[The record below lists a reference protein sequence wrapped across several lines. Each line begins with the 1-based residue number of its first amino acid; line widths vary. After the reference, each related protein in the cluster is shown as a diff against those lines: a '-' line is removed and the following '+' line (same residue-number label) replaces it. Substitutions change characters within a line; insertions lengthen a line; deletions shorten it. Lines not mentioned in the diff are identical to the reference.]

1 MAKFSRLPANISDL
15 PPPAAGQL
23 ETVRRAVLDFL
34 GAHGFELHLP
44 PLAEYAEILGAGDG
58 GLHADIFKMT
68 DTPSG
73 ETLGI
78 RADHT
83 PQTARFDAAAGGA
96 PRRLCY
102 CGPALRARPPQPWKG
117 REIMQIGAEIFN
129 LPPPAADWEIIRL
142 ACGAL
147 REAGVCNAAID
158 IGHAGII
165 NRLLDGSLSAD
176 GRAGLFRR
184 LARRDFAALSRAPGG
199 GRLIKL
205 LESGGDMDKARA
217 AVSGAGCEKEL
228 DDLAAAVRMLRMEG
242 FDAEINFGETGGYGY
257 HTGIAFSIYG
267 ENFAAARGGRYGRPG
282 FRPAAGFSMDLREI
296 IEHLPPPPPSPPPVS
311 CPPPLPPLE
320 GEKAWFDAV
329 AELRKQNRRILFA
342 AEKNP
347 PPPVLEKTPGGAW
360 KVREP

>member
-1 MAKFSRLPANISDL
+1 MAKFSRLPAHLSDL

-23 ETVRRAVLDFL
+23 ETIRRAVLDFL
-34 GAHGFELHLP
+34 RAHGCELHLP
-44 PLAEYAEILGAGDG
+44 PLAEYADILGGGDES
-58 GLHADIFKMT
+58 LQADIFKMS
-68 DTPSG
+68 DAFSG

-83 PQTARFDAAAGGA
+83 PQTARFDAAAAGP

-117 REIMQIGAEIFN
+117 RELMQIGAEIFN

-147 REAGVCNAAID
+147 RAAGVSDIAAD

-165 NRLLDGSLSAD
+165 NRLLDDSLSAAE
-176 GRAGLFRR
+176 RAALFRH
-184 LARRDFAALSRAPGG
+184 LARQDFAALRQKPGG
-199 GRLIKL
+199 ARLLKL
-205 LESGGDMDKARA
+205 LETGGDTKKAA
-217 AVSGAGCEKEL
+217 AAIAGAGAEKEL
-228 DDLAAAVRMLRMEG
+228 ADLSSVVRMLQMEG
-242 FDAEINFGETGGYGY
+242 FDAAVNFSETGGYGY
-257 HTGIAFSIYG
+257 HTGIVFCIYG
-267 ENFAAARGGRYGRPG
+267 KDFAAARGGRYGRRG

-296 IEHLPPPPPSPPPVS
+296 IEHLPPPPPPPPPVS
-311 CPPPLPPLE
+311 CPPAE
-320 GEKAWFDAV
+320 EKEWFDAV
-329 AELRKQNRRILFA
+329 AKLQKQNRRIQFA

-360 KVREP
+360 KVRES